1 MQLTSYFINNNF
13 ANLNRDWEEASLKN
27 EQRPKERKKKSAV
40 SGGSPI
46 DAIRI
51 KLDCRCPKKNKTK
64 QNSLERHNFY
74 LHIQEAPRWA
84 SQGYFAHP

>member
-1 MQLTSYFINNNF
+1 MQLTTSCFINNNF

-40 SGGSPI
+40 SGGSPT

-51 KLDCRCPKKNKTK
+51 KLDCRCPKKQNKTK
-64 QNSLERHNFY
+64 LTG
-74 LHIQEAPRWA
+74 EA
-84 SQGYFAHP
+84 